1 MSKKKKSLAAVPVPG
16 DDALANNFM
25 RGFLASGMLA
35 AFQDRKLQQPSG
47 ARVLARALQG
57 GTALATGVA
66 TANAFQRGEP
76 GRALAALLVGSAGI
90 AAIEYAANQSDGHKA
105 ERI

>member
-1 MSKKKKSLAAVPVPG
+1 MSKKKPLVVVPVPG

-25 RGFLASGMLA
+25 RGFLGSGMLA
-35 AFQDRKLQQPSG
+35 AFQDRQRQQPSA

-66 TANAFQRGEP
+66 TANAFQRGET
-76 GRALAALLVGSAGI
+76 GRALTALLLGSAGV
-90 AAIEYAANQSDGHKA
+90 AAIEYVANQSDEYKA